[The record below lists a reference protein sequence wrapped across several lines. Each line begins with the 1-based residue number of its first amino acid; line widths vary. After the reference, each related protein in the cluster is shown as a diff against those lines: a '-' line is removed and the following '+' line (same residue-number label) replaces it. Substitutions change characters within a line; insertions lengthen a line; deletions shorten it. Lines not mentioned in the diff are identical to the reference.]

1 MHEIVK
7 EYGPALI
14 AVIAIISLVAL
25 IVVLIG
31 TNGDSV
37 VGKAFSSLITSF
49 FEKASSTLVSN

>member
-14 AVIAIISLVAL
+14 AVIAIIALVAL
-25 IVVLIG
+25 IVTLIG

-37 VGKAFSSLITSF
+37 VGKAFSTLINTF
-49 FEKASSTLVSN
+49 FENANAALKH